1 MELCQQKLCVP
12 ANGEWWA
19 RVRKELERCFLLGDG
34 WVWSRS
40 LKLSECNSFRE
51 KVRLSEGASASS
63 LRSGYFTHPS
73 QMPHVLLKPGFHV
86 WMCGKC
92 VKLFPMVLVVVS
104 SLGPSHLLSQRC
116 SGQDGREY
124 SSYWNCNRFMQLWLL
139 PSVSQRYLARGLWM
153 PRCSVYRGLDSVE
166 WSVLLGRWT
175 WLVWHSLL
183 DVGTEDT
190 ASRVDWWSWGPGHFE
205 YSSHLKF
212 WFELQ
217 DCAEVSTN

>member
-1 MELCQQKLCVP
+1 MV
-12 ANGEWWA
+12 N
-19 RVRKELERCFLLGDG
+19 DG
-34 WVWSRS
+34 LVSERS
-40 LKLSECNSFRE
+40 LRGAFCWEMDGSGAGAWSSPSVIVSEKRYVW
-51 KVRLSEGASASS
+51 VRGASASS

-153 PRCSVYRGLDSVE
+153 SRCSVYRGLDSVE

-217 DCAEVSTN
+217 DCAEFSTN